1 VVFYQV
7 SETEPKTFS
16 KMDTSTTPNP
26 VPEGGAT
33 EIPSPTE
40 LPKQKSERLVD
51 PGQIGLRV
59 VYGPTKV
66 PGSKT
71 VRIDAEYAISFL
83 HRLSTSNPLTSRFVS
98 SVICVHGLGA
108 DPDWSWRD
116 KSSGVSWIKHPEMLP
131 AAIPN
136 ARILRYGYDAK
147 WWGQESAIKSR
158 VPDLAVELLHDL
170 KNEPDR
176 TVFVP
181 SCCERGNPS

>member
-1 VVFYQV
+1 MVFYQV
-7 SETEPKTFS
+7 PETEPKIFS
-16 KMDTSTTPNP
+16 QMETSTTLNP

-33 EIPSPTE
+33 EIPPPTE
-40 LPKQKSERLVD
+40 PPKPKSERLVD
-51 PGQIGLRV
+51 SNQIGLDV
-59 VYGPTKV
+59 VYEPTKA
-66 PGSKT
+66 PGSNT
-71 VRIDAEYAISFL
+71 VRIDVEYAISFP
-83 HRLSTSNPLTSRFVS
+83 SNPLANRNVS

-147 WWGQESAIKSR
+147 WWGQDSAIKSR

-170 KNEPDR
+170 KEEPDR
-176 TVFVP
+176 RVLVP
-181 SCCERGNPS
+181 SCCERGNSS